1 MTRRPARWQARFLD
15 QVGALTTETGLPPST
30 MRVFAWL
37 VVCEPEHQ
45 TVDELRAA
53 LGLSTGAISAA
64 ATTLI
69 ATGLVERTTRPGDR
83 RHHYRLRP
91 GGWDLVLRQR
101 RDTAARLRAT
111 AEEAIAAARS
121 PQPRVAEMRD
131 FYGFF
136 ADHMTDL
143 LTRRR

>member
-1 MTRRPARWQARFLD
+1 MTRPAPWQARFLD

-45 TVDELRAA
+45 TVDELRAT
-53 LGLSTGAISAA
+53 LGLSAGAISTAT
-64 ATTLI
+64 TTLI

-91 GGWDLVLRQR
+91 GGWELVLRQR
-101 RDTAARLRAT
+101 LDAAARLRAT
-111 AEEAIAAARS
+111 AAEAIAAAPT

-136 ADHMTDL
+136 ADHMAEL
-143 LTRRR
+143 LAKQR